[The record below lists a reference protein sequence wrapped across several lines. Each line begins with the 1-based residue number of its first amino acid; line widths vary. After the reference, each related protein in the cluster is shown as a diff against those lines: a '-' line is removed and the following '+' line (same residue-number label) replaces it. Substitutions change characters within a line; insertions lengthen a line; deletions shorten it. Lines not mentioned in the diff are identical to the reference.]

1 MKILVL
7 ILVLAIAPASARA
20 RPRSTPTPFDGLGDN
35 VAYAFT
41 GTRLLFPAAAVAVT
55 GSMAFSG
62 EDHALR
68 AAVQRQLRAP
78 AWADGA
84 YYAGYIAPAVVAP
97 GLYVIGLAA
106 RDRKTTGAG
115 AAALQA
121 LVVTLGVTG
130 ALKLV
135 TGRPYPLHGGDP
147 AAPDRLDHPE
157 YAREFHPFK
166 PLLFLSW
173 PSGHTSS
180 TVSIAAALAAYYS
193 DEPWV
198 GFVGYPLA
206 LGIGFGMVVG
216 DRHWTSDVISGAL
229 IGHVI
234 GYSVGRGFRR
244 TLAGDQP
251 LQSLVL
257 PRALPGGGMEL
268 DWTGR
273 F

>member
-1 MKILVL
+1 MKIRALALALVF
-7 ILVLAIAPASARA
+7 APGTARA
-20 RPRSTPTPFDGLGDN
+20 APRSNPTPFDGLGDHIG
-35 VAYAFT
+35 YAFT

-68 AAVQRQLRAP
+68 VAVQHQIRAP

-84 YYAGYIAPAVVAP
+84 YYAGYVAPAVVAP
-97 GLYVIGLAA
+97 GLYVIGLAT
-106 RDRKTTGAG
+106 RDRETTGAG
-115 AAALQA
+115 AAAVQA
-121 LVVTLGVTG
+121 LLVTLGATG
-130 ALKLV
+130 VLKLA

-157 YAREFHPFK
+157 YAHEFRPFK

-193 DEPWV
+193 DQPWV

-206 LGIGFGMVVG
+206 LGIGFGTVVG

-229 IGHVI
+229 LGHVI
-234 GYSVGRGFRR
+234 GYSIGRGFRHS
-244 TLAGDQP
+244 LAHDDSSQT
-251 LQSLVL
+251 LVL

-268 DWTGR
+268 DWMGR